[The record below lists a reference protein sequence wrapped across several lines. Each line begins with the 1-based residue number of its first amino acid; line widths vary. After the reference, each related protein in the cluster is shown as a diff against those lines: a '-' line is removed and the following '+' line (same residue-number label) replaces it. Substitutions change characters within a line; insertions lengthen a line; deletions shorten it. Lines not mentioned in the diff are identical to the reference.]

1 MAKSRINLSLDPD
14 TKERLKMYAWE
25 NHASVSKA
33 VTDLV
38 WAAKVKN
45 SQVRGQTSLD
55 IREKRNREKEGPQ
68 RHSS

>member
-1 MAKSRINLSLDPD
+1 MSGVAKSRVNLSLDPD
-14 TKERLKMYAWE
+14 TKERLKVYAWE

-45 SQVRGQTSLD
+45 SQIRGQTSLD
-55 IREKRNREKEGPQ
+55 L
-68 RHSS
+68 RHMK

>member
-55 IREKRNREKEGPQ
+55 IREKRSREKEGPQ

>member
-14 TKERLKMYAWE
+14 TKERLRMYAWE
-25 NHASVSKA
+25 QHASVSKA

-45 SQVRGQTSLD
+45 TQIRGQTSLD
-55 IREKRNREKEGPQ
+55 L
-68 RHSS
+68 RHMK

>member
-1 MAKSRINLSLDPD
+1 MAKSRVNLSLDPD
-14 TKERLKMYAWE
+14 TKERLQVYAWE

-45 SQVRGQTSLD
+45 SQIRGQTSLD
-55 IREKRNREKEGPQ
+55 L
-68 RHSS
+68 RHMK